1 MKSVMVP
8 LAVASDRSE
17 SVAFSE
23 QRLVNMFPEKAQ
35 FGGKSPFVL
44 LWAPALKPL
53 GPGVGTGPW
62 RGGIVM
68 DGVLYIVSG
77 GTMYSVNGA
86 GIGISL
92 GAIDG
97 SGYVSMA
104 TVGTQIC
111 VATSAGHGF
120 HYDSLTGTLQQITDV
135 DFFGGTSVCSLDGYF
150 IWSSGGAT
158 PTRFQWSAL
167 LNGLLYDALDFAS
180 AESTA
185 TELIRAYLVGSQI
198 FMMKPDRI
206 EIWFDGGLQDSPF
219 ERMSSTI
226 IPKGVAAKFSPALLD
241 NTVFWLGQDDEAGGG
256 PVVYRANGYV
266 PEVISTPAV
275 ARALADIGDLDSI
288 RGVSYI
294 KDNHAFYGILL
305 PSGNSWWFDV
315 SMGEWHERETYGHL
329 RWLGNGLTA
338 AYGKTIVGSHLDG
351 ALYQFDKRTFY
362 DADTIPMVAD
372 ITLPTFGT
380 DPDLKRC
387 SRLRLDME
395 AGVGITTGQGSDPIV
410 TLTFSDDRGHTF
422 SSDLPSPIGK
432 IGQYD
437 YGVQWFQLGQF
448 RSRVHRFRITD
459 PVKRAIIA
467 CYADIV

>member
-120 HYDSLTGTLQQITDV
+120 HYDSSTGTLQQIADV

-226 IPKGVAAKFSPALLD
+226 IPKGVAAKFSPACW
-241 NTVFWLGQDDEAGGG
+241 TTRFSGWVRTMRRAEG
-256 PVVYRANGYV
+256 PL
-266 PEVISTPAV
+266 STA
-275 ARALADIGDLDSI
+275 
-288 RGVSYI
+288 
-294 KDNHAFYGILL
+294 
-305 PSGNSWWFDV
+305 
-315 SMGEWHERETYGHL
+315 
-329 RWLGNGLTA
+329 LTA
-338 AYGKTIVGSHLDG
+338 MCRKSSPRPQWRGPLPISVIWILSAASRTSRTTTPFTASCSPAETPGGSMSRWVSG
-351 ALYQFDKRTFY
+351 MSARPM
-362 DADTIPMVAD
+362 DT
-372 ITLPTFGT
+372 
-380 DPDLKRC
+380 C
-387 SRLRLDME
+387 
-395 AGVGITTGQGSDPIV
+395 AGSVM
-410 TLTFSDDRGHTF
+410 
-422 SSDLPSPIGK
+422 
-432 IGQYD
+432 
-437 YGVQWFQLGQF
+437 
-448 RSRVHRFRITD
+448 
-459 PVKRAIIA
+459 A
-467 CYADIV
+467 